1 MVRQVQAFG
10 ALEAD
15 WAHLEA
21 NGGICAVSL
30 NALIAALA
38 NGRQL
43 PEAEE
48 QLQRAVCM
56 ATDRGYPLK
65 PLSFQS
71 NFAEYNS
78 PGKSIG
84 KRVGAT

>member
-1 MVRQVQAFG
+1 MQVQAFG
-10 ALEAD
+10 ALESD

-38 NGRQL
+38 NGKQL

-48 QLQRAVCM
+48 QLQRAVRM
-56 ATDRGYPLK
+56 AADRGHFQLKADFQLPLK
-65 PLSFQS
+65 PQ
-71 NFAEYNS
+71 
-78 PGKSIG
+78 K
-84 KRVGAT
+84 